1 MDSNL
6 DLLLRWLHI
15 FPVIVLVG
23 GALGGRFLNVA
34 PVAALS
40 RGAVIAAIAA
50 IVGSGLVRMM
60 SMMATVPKGWHM
72 WFGIKFLLALHVL
85 TMIFLLTKPDV
96 SVEKRKRWQL
106 SALIGAAAVV
116 LVAAYMRQLRG
127 V

>member
-1 MDSNL
+1 MDSIL

-40 RGAVIAAIAA
+40 RGAVIAAITA

>member
-1 MDSNL
+1 MDSIL

-60 SMMATVPKGWHM
+60 SMMSTVPKGWHM

-85 TMIFLLTKPDV
+85 TMIFLLTKPDA

-106 SALIGAAAVV
+106 SALIGAAAAV